1 MNLRIVFGVRY
12 ITKTI
17 YINFCFDLDLFVSP
31 SFWYW
36 RKPVR
41 RREGVFSL
49 LEIPL
54 VLRNSWH
61 FDTIKQILK
70 SNDSIKFDLVLAERS
85 GKCDNLFP

>member
-1 MNLRIVFGVRY
+1 MNLRIVFGVGY
-12 ITKTI
+12 MTKTI
-17 YINFCFDLDLFVSP
+17 YINFCFDLDLFISQ

-54 VLRNSWH
+54 V
-61 FDTIKQILK
+61 
-70 SNDSIKFDLVLAERS
+70 KFMA
-85 GKCDNLFP
+85 F